1 MLPQAGFSPLA
12 RVLIVAA
19 AACVVAAFMRWAA
32 PILAP
37 ILLALFITIVATPPL
52 QWMRRKGLPKY
63 LAVLIILL
71 VLLDVG
77 SLIALTTTGA
87 LEAFYLDMQDQMD
100 NLLLVVQSEF
110 GRKVPENASAGTDH
124 GAGNVMILMGGG
136 LAGGKVHTKWPT
148 LAPEKWDD
156 RALAVTIDYRDVMS
170 ELLSK
175 RLGNK
180 NITEIFPNYKPAE
193 HGLVVEE
200 A

>member
-1 MLPQAGFSPLA
+1 MRFVAGGTI
-12 RVLIVAA
+12 RTDVA
-19 AACVVAAFMRWAA
+19 V
-32 PILAP
+32 
-37 ILLALFITIVATPPL
+37 
-52 QWMRRKGLPKY
+52 
-63 LAVLIILL
+63 
-71 VLLDVG
+71 
-77 SLIALTTTGA
+77 
-87 LEAFYLDMQDQMD
+87 
-100 NLLLVVQSEF
+100 
-110 GRKVPENASAGTDH
+110 
-124 GAGNVMILMGGG
+124 MGGG